1 MKQNICDRLAA
12 LREMMKQND
21 VAYYYIT
28 TADYHASE
36 YADDYFKER
45 EFMSGFTGSN
55 GNLLV
60 GMDMAGLWTDG
71 RYFIQAE
78 KQLEGTYTVAG
89 ADMGTLTL
97 TVDGET
103 LIYNVAVYDDCM
115 TVFWQYDFE
124 NDIRSEYTKRK

>member
-1 MKQNICDRLAA
+1 MKQNICDRVTA
-12 LREMMKQND
+12 LRKMMKENG

-60 GMDMAGLWTDG
+60 EIKKAGL
-71 RYFIQAE
+71 
-78 KQLEGTYTVAG
+78 
-89 ADMGTLTL
+89 
-97 TVDGET
+97 
-103 LIYNVAVYDDCM
+103 
-115 TVFWQYDFE
+115 
-124 NDIRSEYTKRK
+124 